1 MRKSTPVKIASPNLY
16 DSFLRRAYHSRMTN
30 YTSLSAAS
38 VNEVLRLAPDTGA
51 VFNRFGV
58 DTCCGGGLPL
68 DQAAREAGVPLDELL
83 AAIAPMLPAG
93 PAGASVE

>member
-1 MRKSTPVKIASPNLY
+1 MRKSTHVKIASPNFY
-16 DSFLRRAYHSRMTN
+16 DSFSRRAYHSRMTN
-30 YTSLSAAS
+30 HTPLSAAS

-68 DQAAREAGVPLDELL
+68 DQAAREAGVPLAELL
-83 AAIAPMLPAG
+83 AAIEPLIPAG
-93 PAGASVE
+93 PARAAE